1 MPTIRLLPPDLI
13 NQIAA
18 GEVIERPASVLKELV
33 ENALDAGAT
42 QIDIVLQD
50 GGQTL
55 LSVRDNG
62 SGMSANDL
70 ALCLQR
76 HATSKLPGRNL
87 LDIHTFGFRGEAL
100 PSIAAI
106 SRLELCSRLPQAE
119 VGARIILEA
128 GTVLAQEPLACPPG
142 TKVTVRDLFFATPV
156 RLKFL
161 KTPRAEAAACL
172 QQLKT
177 IALANPQATFTL
189 KSNGKEILRCAIA
202 LSSDARIKDVLGE
215 AFYDNSLSL
224 QNEPQTSANPPQA
237 SSTAPLRLD
246 ISSSVI
252 PSLAATTSALEE
264 APPSPKALP
273 STASATSAQ
282 PLEKTLPS
290 HTTATALPEE
300 PTDIPNVN
308 QIRSLL
314 GTKESSEVTSASL
327 TITGRIGL
335 PTYHGREGG
344 FLFVNHRPIKDRS
357 LVACVK
363 VAYQNVL
370 LPGEQPVYALFLTLP
385 PEEVD
390 MNVHPAKTEVR
401 FRDLGR
407 VKAGLIRAV
416 QRALEKAHGTSSL
429 LAPRLAAY
437 AQPEVIE
444 PRALSEEEKT
454 FATLESTPR
463 QPRSLWAFPEVQEPS
478 RQAVAAGGGPAAPAR
493 PWDGGLRAADFA
505 SWFEG
510 VERRPRPSHV
520 SSVSRENF
528 SDTSAAPL
536 MAFPAT
542 SPQPSPSSLDLGVPR
557 AQLFDSFILSETQDA
572 LYLID
577 QHAAHERI
585 TYERLAQ
592 DLTLDPVT
600 GWIQFTGP
608 RQKLLFP
615 VEMALSETEALIAD
629 DLISTLEKMGW
640 DSHLKDPAT
649 LLITTSPQ
657 ILGSSEGLENL
668 IRQVLHEVTSQAE
681 PSALLARIHH
691 LLATSACH
699 NSLRANHPLTLEE
712 MASLLRQME
721 ATKRSSQCNHGR
733 PSFVRLTRKDLER
746 LFERK
751 E

>member
-62 SGMSANDL
+62 SGMSADDL

-87 LDIHTFGFRGEAL
+87 LDIRTFGFRGEAL

-119 VGARIILEA
+119 VGARITLEA
-128 GTVLAQEPLACPPG
+128 GIILAQEPLACPPG

-177 IALANPQATFTL
+177 IALANPQAAFTL
-189 KSNGKEILRCAIA
+189 KSNGKEILRYAIA
-202 LSSDARIKDVLGE
+202 PSPDARLRDVLGE
-215 AFYDNSLSL
+215 TFDNNSVSVGGL
-224 QNEPQTSANPPQA
+224 EEQA
-237 SSTAPLRLD
+237 STPSAP
-246 ISSSVI
+246 SS
-252 PSLAATTSALEE
+252 A
-264 APPSPKALP
+264 PSP
-273 STASATSAQ
+273 SW
-282 PLEKTLPS
+282 
-290 HTTATALPEE
+290 
-300 PTDIPNVN
+300 
-308 QIRSLL
+308 
-314 GTKESSEVTSASL
+314 L

-454 FATLESTPR
+454 SATLESTPR

-478 RQAVAAGGGPAAPAR
+478 RQAVAAGGGLAAPAR

-520 SSVSRENF
+520 SYVSRENFPTVQTPFQTSLAESLEACPVPNSAQAELADVSRENF

-615 VEMALSETEALIAD
+615 VEVALSEAEALIVD
-629 DLISTLEKMGW
+629 DLIPTLKKMGW
-640 DSHLKDPAT
+640 DSYLEGPAT

-657 ILGSSEGLENL
+657 ILGSSEGLESL
-668 IRQVLHEVTSQAE
+668 IRQVLHEITSQAE